1 MQFGDTDKI
10 FYISSLIGLNKS
22 NKDKQIMHSEN
33 STRLRIAFY
42 TFGCRLNQAET
53 SIIRRSFE
61 KERYDVVDL
70 RDDPD
75 VVVVNTCT
83 VTENGDADTHRLLNK
98 INRNSPEAKVALV
111 GCQAQV
117 QRERLMKLPGVN
129 WVIGNEH
136 KMDFLKIL
144 EKGGL
149 DTPQLITPPIKK
161 KSFSLSVAGID
172 PQHTRAN
179 LKIQDGCDFFCSF
192 CEIPYARG
200 RARSRRFDDILKEA
214 NILTAAGH
222 HELILTGINIG
233 TYAFEGKTI
242 LDVVSSLEN
251 IDELWRI
258 RISSIEPT
266 TIPAGLLQKMR
277 ENNKLCRYLH
287 IPIQSG
293 SDVILQKMNR
303 NYSISQFCDF
313 LELAH
318 ASVPDI
324 CLGTDVIVGFPG
336 ETDEQF
342 DETYDLL
349 WQLPFAYFH
358 VFSYSDREHS
368 KSRKYSPKVP
378 RDKIKQRSQRLRELS
393 IRKRNYYYQK
403 FIGTEMR
410 VLFEQKKNGLWNGL
424 TDNYIRVKV
433 KSELDLQNQMLPVE
447 LERSEKQAMIGKLI

>member
-1 MQFGDTDKI
+1 M
-10 FYISSLIGLNKS
+10 N
-22 NKDKQIMHSEN
+22 
-33 STRLRIAFY
+33 LRIAFY

-61 KERYDVVDL
+61 EKSYNLVDF
-70 RDDPD
+70 RDNPD

-83 VTENGDADTHRLLNK
+83 VTENGDVDTRRLLNK
-98 INRNSPEAKVALV
+98 INRRNHKTKVALV

-117 QRERLMKLPGVN
+117 QREKLMKLPGVN

-136 KMDFLKIL
+136 KLNFLKIL
-144 EKGGL
+144 EKDGL
-149 DTPQLITPPIKK
+149 DTPQLITPPIKRE
-161 KSFSLSVAGID
+161 SFSLDIAGID

-179 LKIQDGCDFFCSF
+179 LKIQDGCNFFCSF

-214 NILTAAGH
+214 DILAAAGH

-233 TYAFEGKTI
+233 TYAFEDKTI
-242 LDVVSSLEN
+242 LDVISSLEN
-251 IDELWRI
+251 IDDLWRS

-266 TIPAGLLQKMR
+266 TIPVDLLQKMG
-277 ENNKLCRYLH
+277 EKNKLCRYLH
-287 IPIQSG
+287 IPVQSG
-293 SDVILQKMNR
+293 NEAVLQKMNR
-303 NYSISQFCDF
+303 NYSILQFEDF
-313 LELAH
+313 LKLAH
-318 ASVPDI
+318 DSVPDI

-336 ETDEQF
+336 ETGEQF

-349 WQLPFAYFH
+349 GHLPFAYFH

-368 KSRKYSPKVP
+368 KSRKYLPKVP
-378 RDKIKQRSQRLRELS
+378 IDIIKLRSRRLRDLS

-403 FIGTEMR
+403 FIGEEVN
-410 VLFEQKKNGLWNGL
+410 VLFEQKKNGLWTGL

-433 KSELDLQNQMLPVE
+433 KSELDLQNQMIPVK
-447 LERSEKQAMIGKLI
+447 LEMVEKQAMVGMLA

>member
-1 MQFGDTDKI
+1 M
-10 FYISSLIGLNKS
+10 N
-22 NKDKQIMHSEN
+22 
-33 STRLRIAFY
+33 LRIAFY

-61 KERYDVVDL
+61 KEHYDLVDF
-70 RDDPD
+70 RDNPD

-83 VTENGDADTHRLLNK
+83 VTENGDADTRRLLNK
-98 INRNSPEAKVALV
+98 INRRNPNAKVALV

-117 QRERLMKLPGVN
+117 QRKKLMKMPGVN

-149 DTPQLITPPIKK
+149 DTPQLITPPIKRE
-161 KSFSLSVAGID
+161 SFSLDIAGID

-179 LKIQDGCDFFCSF
+179 LKVQDGCDFFCSF

-214 NILTAAGH
+214 NILATAGH

-233 TYAFEGKTI
+233 TYAIEGKTI
-242 LDVVSSLEN
+242 LDVLSRLEN
-251 IDELWRI
+251 INDLWRI

-266 TIPAGLLQKMR
+266 TIPPDLLHKMS

-293 SDVILQKMNR
+293 SDVILEKMNR
-303 NYSISQFCDF
+303 NYTASQFSKFID
-313 LELAH
+313 LAH
-318 ASVPDI
+318 DSVPDI

-336 ETDEQF
+336 ETDAQF

-349 WQLPFAYFH
+349 LKLPFAYFH

-368 KSRKYSPKVP
+368 KSRKYSSKVAVE
-378 RDKIKQRSQRLRELS
+378 KIKRRSQRLRELS
-393 IRKRNYYYQK
+393 SRKRNYYYQK
-403 FIGTEMR
+403 FIGREVA
-410 VLFEQKKNGLWNGL
+410 VLFEQKKNGLWSGL

-433 KSELDLQNQMLPVE
+433 KSELNLQNQMVPVK
-447 LERSEKQAMIGKLI
+447 LEQVEKQTMIGKLI